1 MRIFVTALDS
11 RISDTVQSWP
21 VWLRPIMKSATFI
34 GLPVFTITIGFIMMV
49 SGVFR
54 GSGSLIFAGAIIV
67 GVICI
72 GSILK
77 LFFRRARPLTD
88 YVLHMRFSSFS
99 LPSGHAV
106 GGVVTYGTLGYL
118 VAMTLA
124 MPFSAMIFAAG
135 LMIALLIGTS
145 RVYLGA
151 HYPSD
156 VVAGWL
162 LGAVGLLTIILNVRA
177 I

>member
-11 RISDTVQSWP
+11 RVSDIVQKWP
-21 VWLRPIMKSATFI
+21 AWLRPMMRGATFI
-34 GLPVFTITIGFIMMV
+34 GLPVFTITIGLVMALA
-49 SGVFR
+49 GVFR
-54 GSGSLIFAGAIIV
+54 SSQGLIFAGAVIV
-67 GVICI
+67 GTISV

-118 VAMTLA
+118 LA
-124 MPFSAMIFAAG
+124 AVLALPVVFIGG
-135 LMIALLIGTS
+135 LLLALLIGIS

-156 VVAGWL
+156 VIAGWI
-162 LGAVGLLTIILNVRA
+162 LGSVGLLTVVLNVQA
-177 I
+177 A

>member
-1 MRIFVTALDS
+1 MRIFVTSLDS
-11 RISDTVQSWP
+11 RVSDIVQSWP
-21 VWLRPIMKSATFI
+21 TWLRPIMRAATFI
-34 GLPVFTITIGFIMMV
+34 GLPVFTIAIGVVIAI
-49 SGVFR
+49 SGIIR
-54 GSGSLIFAGAIIV
+54 GSNSLIFAGVVIVGTIIV
-67 GVICI
+67 

-106 GGVVTYGTLGYL
+106 GGIVTYGTLGYL
-118 VAMTLA
+118 AAMV
-124 MPFSAMIFAAG
+124 FSLPIVFIVG
-135 LMIALLIGTS
+135 ILVGVLIGLS

-162 LGAVGLLTIILNVRA
+162 LGATGLLTIILN
-177 I
+177 ITPWQ